1 MSSSSN
7 IFRANNNSAFY
18 VALKN
23 RASAAGGN
31 ACQALY
37 KSEAQ
42 SCPSC
47 RSKIEIVSSNNAGY
61 DRKISI
67 PLPNYGFLSKL
78 FLKATFNKAGGTKAS
93 GLQVGLTENIGA
105 YLFSEARIVLNGH
118 VLARLNPDYICSRN
132 YKEASQEQRYA
143 FQRLVGGY
151 RSSANGSGV
160 AEADQQLNHP
170 FMDGR
175 SDGEQ
180 TYSCPLQFWFDS
192 DESISRALDL
202 NVLDQVFL
210 ELDINSEAYCHSFQD
225 TAQSCSLSR
234 LEAVC
239 YELELEPDDHRQ
251 YNAVSYSPSQSLSQI
266 GYNITTHTE
275 TGARPGVNKEIKLSM
290 FSGQIEKLW
299 IFAMKEEHE
308 TVASDRYHYVPVAID
323 EIKLTATGTT
333 IYEMSKLTNK
343 EKEMEDWVNGVYSSG
358 KGSYADSGAAG
369 GVSFPIFWDSELSL
383 MVDGAELAADG
394 NASAIVTAIK
404 KTKWRNLSQVCPNNV
419 YCINFKEV
427 GSDQR
432 KTSATGSFSMGQAS
446 APNLNIKIATTGN
459 TVPFSRDEA
468 SNITAHG
475 DLAKDHK
482 IVVIAEELVL
492 YNYATNNSGRTS
504 LRLITT

>member
-47 RSKIEIVSSNNAGY
+47 RSKIEIVSANNAGY

-78 FLKATFNKAGGTKAS
+78 FLKATFNTAGGTKAS
-93 GLQVGLTENIGA
+93 GLQVALTENIGA

-151 RSSANGSGV
+151 RSNANGSGV
-160 AEADQQLNHP
+160 AADHQQLNHP

-175 SDGEQ
+175 SNGEQ
-180 TYSCPLQFWFDS
+180 TYCCPLQFWFDS

-225 TAQSCSLSR
+225 TGQSCALSR

-266 GYNITTHTE
+266 GYNITSHTE
-275 TGARPGVNKEIKLSM
+275 TGARPGIKKEIKLSM

-299 IFAMKEEHE
+299 IFAMSEEHE
-308 TVASDRYHYVPVAID
+308 TTADGRYHYIPVAID

-358 KGSYADSGAAG
+358 GGSYADSGAAG
-369 GVSFPIFWDSELSL
+369 GASFPIFWDSELVKSTPAAGGDAAA
-383 MVDGAELAADG
+383 VLAAARKDE
-394 NASAIVTAIK
+394 
-404 KTKWRNLSQVCPNNV
+404 WRHLSQVCPNNV

-446 APNLNIKIATTGN
+446 APNLNVKISLAPTG
-459 TVPFSRDEA
+459 VPFTRDEA
-468 SNITAHG
+468 SNVAPDG
-475 DLAKDHK
+475 DKAKDHK